1 MKVVKE
7 ESWSPGL
14 SLPSPRPWP
23 VPSSP
28 TSLPFIPRAFLHL
41 FLLRVPAPPSPS
53 ERRSSLP
60 AEWPLHLGSII
71 ECLLFSCWIVSGSY
85 GLQCSR
91 LLCPPLSPGVC
102 SDSCPL
108 SQWSYLI
115 ISSSVAPFFFCLQS
129 FPVSRL
135 FFQWVSSSHQVAK
148 VLVLQHQHHSFQWIF
163 RVNFL

>member
-28 TSLPFIPRAFLHL
+28 TSLPFTPRAFLHL
-41 FLLRVPAPPSPS
+41 FLLRVPAPPSSS
-53 ERRSSLP
+53 ERSSFLP

-129 FPVSRL
+129 FTVSRL
-135 FFQWVSSSHQVAK
+135 FFPESQLFPSGGQSISASASASVFPMNIQG
-148 VLVLQHQHHSFQWIF
+148 
-163 RVNFL
+163 